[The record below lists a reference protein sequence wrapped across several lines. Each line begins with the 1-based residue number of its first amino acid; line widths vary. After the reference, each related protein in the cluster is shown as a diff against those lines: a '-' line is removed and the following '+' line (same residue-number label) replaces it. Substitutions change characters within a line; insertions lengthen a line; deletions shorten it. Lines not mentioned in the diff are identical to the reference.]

1 MGRYTGPVCRLCRRE
16 GVKLFLKGERCETPK
31 CAIER
36 RPYAPGMQRTRRVKL
51 SDYGV
56 RLREKQKVKRYY
68 GVFERQFR
76 RFFDIARRKP
86 GATGDTLLSLLE
98 RRLDNVVHRLGFA
111 VNRRQARQMVA
122 HGHILVNGRRVTVP
136 SYLVRPGDVITVKKA
151 KMREQVKELLQRGV
165 VQVPDFLQVTSQD
178 PPEGRVVRLPERAD
192 VSIPVDVDKIVELL
206 AR

>member
-1 MGRYTGPVCRLCRRE
+1 MQARRR
-16 GVKLFLKGERCETPK
+16 G
-31 CAIER
+31 
-36 RPYAPGMQRTRRVKL
+36 KL

-86 GATGDTLLSLLE
+86 GATGDALLTLLE

-111 VNRRQARQMVA
+111 VNRRHARQLVA
-122 HGHILVNGRRVTVP
+122 HGHILVNGKRVTIP
-136 SYLVRPGDVITVKKA
+136 SYLVRVGDVITVKKA
-151 KMREQVKELLQRGV
+151 KMREQVKALLQEGI
-165 VQVPDFLQVTSQD
+165 VQVPDFLQVTNQD
-178 PPEGRVVRLPERAD
+178 PPEGRVVRLPERDD
-192 VSIPVDVDKIVELL
+192 VSLPVDVDKIVELL

>member
-1 MGRYTGPVCRLCRRE
+1 MSL
-16 GVKLFLKGERCETPK
+16 K

-36 RPYAPGMQRTRRVKL
+36 RPYVPGMHRTRRAKL

-122 HGHILVNGRRVTVP
+122 HGHILVNGRRVTIP
-136 SYLVRPGDVITVKKA
+136 SYLVREGDVITVKKA
-151 KMREQVKELLQRGV
+151 KMREQVKALLQEGK

-178 PPEGRVVRLPERAD
+178 PPEGRVVRLPDRSD